1 MQFTVIDL
9 ETGEYPDVIRI
20 ALEEYWAKNLVYC
33 DIDGFYLGQD
43 GELMLADECGNC
55 ASCPSGRFKVEMEF
69 ETDDGR
75 ENHTWVN

>member
-9 ETGEYPDVIRI
+9 ETGEYPDVRRI
-20 ALEEYWAKNLVYC
+20 ALKEDWAKKLIYC

-55 ASCPSGRFKVEMEF
+55 ASCPSGRFKIEMEF
-69 ETDDGR
+69 ETADGK
-75 ENHTWVN
+75 ETHTWVN